1 MSLVTAPDGGGPD
14 ELQRLLSVAAQI
26 RAQLTSSGRAEGALV
41 GVRVLVVDDNLDH
54 LEIMNSVL
62 TYAGATVS
70 LARTAQEAFDSI
82 QADPPDVL
90 VADLAMPYATGYK
103 LIRGVRST
111 PKGRAVPAVAVT
123 AHHAEEH
130 REKALRAGFDEWLA
144 KPATDRIVA
153 VVVRLAGRS

>member
-1 MSLVTAPDGGGPD
+1 MHPTTGPALGGSD
-14 ELQRLLSVAAQI
+14 DLQRLLSVAAQI
-26 RAQLTSSGRAEGALV
+26 RAQLSSSGRAEGALV

-70 LARTAQEAFDSI
+70 LARTAQEAFDSF
-82 QADPPDVL
+82 QADPPDVV

-103 LIRGVRST
+103 LIRGIRST
-111 PKGRAVPAVAVT
+111 HKGRAVPAVAVT

-144 KPATDRIVA
+144 KPVTDMIVP
-153 VVVRLAGRS
+153 VVVRLARRG